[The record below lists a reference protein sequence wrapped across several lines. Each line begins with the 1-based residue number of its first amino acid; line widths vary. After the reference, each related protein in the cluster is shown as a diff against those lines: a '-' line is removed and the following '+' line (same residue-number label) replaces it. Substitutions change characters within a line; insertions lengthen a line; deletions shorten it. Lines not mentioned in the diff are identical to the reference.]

1 MINAF
6 DNMQNIQKFGQTN
19 MDGAMTMWGAWS
31 KNWQAIATE
40 MGEYSKRSF
49 EDGAATFQ
57 KLLGVKS
64 VEPALAIQSTYAKRS
79 AEQYFQEVN
88 KIGSMYASLA
98 KDSMKPVE
106 RMMQQG
112 APGKVAIP

>member
-31 KNWQAIATE
+31 KNWQTIATE

-57 KLLGVKS
+57 KLLGAKS
-64 VEPALAIQSTYAKRS
+64 VEQALAIRRPMPS
-79 AEQYFQEVN
+79 ARPSSIS
-88 KIGSMYASLA
+88 KKSIKSAACTRPS
-98 KDSMKPVE
+98 P
-106 RMMQQG
+106 RM
-112 APGKVAIP
+112 P